1 MSCNSMKKKE
11 LDLQNAG
18 CTSCVEILQEIFQ

>member
-1 MSCNSMKKKE
+1 MNCNSMKKKK

-18 CTSCVEILQEIFQ
+18 CTYVEILQENFR